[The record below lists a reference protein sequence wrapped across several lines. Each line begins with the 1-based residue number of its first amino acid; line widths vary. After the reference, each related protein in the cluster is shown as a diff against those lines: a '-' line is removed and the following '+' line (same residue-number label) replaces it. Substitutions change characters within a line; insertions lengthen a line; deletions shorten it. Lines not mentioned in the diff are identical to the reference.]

1 MAEQRLNQLPVVEGE
16 RLCGLVR
23 REDLINWL
31 ALHEGG
37 EPARLDG
44 QPASS

>member
-1 MAEQRLNQLPVVEGE
+1 MGEQRLNPLPVVEGE
-16 RLCGLVR
+16 RLRGLVR

-37 EPARLDG
+37 EAVRLG
-44 QPASS
+44 EVPS